1 MRYLAYKIFFTVAVL
16 VISTTIFAA
25 ETERVEK
32 IVNKVCSAC
41 HGIGGTTTSPN
52 FPRLAGQQ
60 PVYMKAEL
68 TEFRNKSRKD
78 ADAAPM
84 WGWARSLSDQ
94 DIEGIVEYYAAQKP
108 IPGKLGPESLMKR
121 GQEIFETGIPS
132 NNVPACSSC
141 HGLEAKGNDGA
152 PRLASQHSSY
162 LTKQLRDAFH
172 DSTLRPEAV
181 AMHYVVKGLN
191 DADINALTSYL
202 QSK

>member
-1 MRYLAYKIFFTVAVL
+1 MRYSVYKILFTIVAL
-16 VISTTIFAA
+16 TMSTTIFSA
-25 ETERVEK
+25 ENERVEK

-41 HGIGGTTTSPN
+41 HGFGGTTTSPN

-60 PVYMKAEL
+60 PAYMKAEL
-68 TEFRNKSRKD
+68 TEFRDKSRKD
-78 ADAAPM
+78 ADAATM
-84 WGWARSLSDQ
+84 WGWTRSLSDQ
-94 DIEGIVEYYAAQKP
+94 DIDGIVQYYALQKP
-108 IPGKLGPESLMKR
+108 IAGKSGPGSLMKR
-121 GQEIFETGIPS
+121 GQEIFETGIAS

-141 HGLEAKGNDGA
+141 HGTDAAGNAAA

-181 AMHYVVKGLN
+181 AMHFIVKGLSN
-191 DADINALTSYL
+191 EDINALTTYL